1 VSARLTPEIVEILRR
16 SDVLLYVATTNPDGS
31 PHVAPVWSDADL
43 ERNLVLFN
51 TAEGRRKVRNLRR
64 DPRVALAAHLPERPS
79 PALLI
84 EGEAERFT
92 TEGALEHIDAL
103 SRRYDGEPWTPVEGQ
118 TRLIVEV
125 RPVRILAST

>member
-1 VSARLTPEIVEILRR
+1 MSARLTPEIVEILRR
-16 SDVLLYVATTNPDGS
+16 PDVLLYVATTNPDGS

-64 DPRVALAAHLPERPS
+64 DPRVGLAAHLPERPS

-84 EGEAERFT
+84 EGEVERFT

-125 RPVRILAST
+125 RPVRLLTST

>member
-1 VSARLTPEIVEILRR
+1 MGAELTPEIVDMLRR
-16 SDVLLYVATTNPDGS
+16 PDVLLYVATVNRDGS

-51 TAEGRRKVRNLRR
+51 TADGRRKARNLRR
-64 DPRVALAAHLPERPS
+64 DPRVGLAAHVPERLS

-84 EGEAERFT
+84 EGQVERFV

-103 SRRYDGEPWTPVEGQ
+103 SRRYDDEPWTPVEGQ
-118 TRLIVEV
+118 VRLIVEI
-125 RPVRILAST
+125 RPLRLLVST